1 MIFTA
6 IGVLLMTLAT
16 SLISLIGLVSI
27 PLDFIIDPLVTAMNF
42 AYHGF
47 TIIAILV
54 HPSFLISCTV
64 LGTFLFFFDIGWW
77 STKLTSAMSDLIV
90 LLRKIF

>member
-6 IGVLLMTLAT
+6 IGVLIITLAT
-16 SLISLIGLVSI
+16 SLIALIGLVSV

-54 HPSFLISCTV
+54 HPAFLISCTV
-64 LGTFLFFFDIGWW
+64 LGTFLFFFDVGWW
-77 STKLTSAMSDLIV
+77 STKLTTAMSDLIAF
-90 LLRKIF
+90 LRKIF